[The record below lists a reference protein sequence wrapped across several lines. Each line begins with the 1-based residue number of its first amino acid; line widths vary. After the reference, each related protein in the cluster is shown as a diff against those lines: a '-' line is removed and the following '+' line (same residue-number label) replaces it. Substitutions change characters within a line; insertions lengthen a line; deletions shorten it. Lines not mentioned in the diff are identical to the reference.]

1 MDKMIEDS
9 NKKFAYLTSDN
20 WVGWYERL
28 IVESSN
34 LIGMVDLLK
43 NNRETNFDM
52 LKPDYR
58 IRIIEEGRHKTSED
72 RQRNGFITDEH
83 GDYLTVSEEVRREVY
98 KTWVRDAD
106 ILYKEK
112 EKYNTGKR
120 MIKKYIMQHLS
131 KEILDMLKR
140 HKEYDN
146 CICSDYII
154 GMMRIIKHCAT
165 GRGSSSVVL
174 DGQRIMNMRLKGES
188 TELILST
195 VNDFSDNV
203 AQLKEGRSD
212 KEVVDGLL
220 NGIFMVMFAPCKALD
235 RQIEELM
242 DKREHPSW
250 EEMAEKFTEVLMNK
264 KHLKRTILKGEVD
277 YGLVEANFTQEES
290 NKNQSEMICFKC
302 GQKGHSLRRCTK
314 AIGICKICGKSHH
327 TNAHEI
333 YNTISKK
340 KNAKKKYK
348 FSYEKDVEANDTS
361 VKGESWDDLN
371 YEDQYEVHGQI
382 DDYCRNIIRIRE
394 EAESDEDSDGAK
406 TSSIYTQ
413 KASIIDDEVL
423 EDIYCG
429 ATNIELN
436 HDYHVSN
443 NINNY
448 NLIND
453 NLNENYNDKFNLTN
467 SNANINNIREEKFV
481 DKFNSNN
488 EDNLDVN
495 DDELSFLMEGDMF
508 NKINMGGGTTIY
520 KKDLILFNS
529 RIKEKTDLLNDY
541 EIGNY
546 FSSDEEIEA

>member
-1 MDKMIEDS
+1 
-9 NKKFAYLTSDN
+9 
-20 WVGWYERL
+20 
-28 IVESSN
+28 
-34 LIGMVDLLK
+34 MV
-43 NNRETNFDM
+43 
-52 LKPDYR
+52 
-58 IRIIEEGRHKTSED
+58 
-72 RQRNGFITDEH
+72 
-83 GDYLTVSEEVRREVY
+83 
-98 KTWVRDAD
+98 
-106 ILYKEK
+106 
-112 EKYNTGKR
+112 
-120 MIKKYIMQHLS
+120 KKYIMQHLS
-131 KEILDMLKR
+131 KEILDALKR
-140 HKEYDN
+140 HKEYED
-146 CICSDYII
+146 CICSDDII

-203 AQLKEGRSD
+203 AQLREGRSD

-220 NGIFMVMFAPCKALD
+220 NGIFLVMFAPCKALD

-242 DKREHPSW
+242 DKKEHPSW

-264 KHLKRTILKGEVD
+264 KHLRRTILKGEVD

-302 GQKGHSLRRCTK
+302 GGKGHSSRRCTK

-340 KNAKKKYK
+340 KNSKKKYK

-361 VKGESWDDLN
+361 VKDEIN
-371 YEDQYEVHGQI
+371 YEDQYEIHGQI
-382 DDYCRNIIRIRE
+382 DDHCRNMLRIRE
-394 EAESDEDSDGAK
+394 ETGSDEDSDGGK

-413 KASIIDDEVL
+413 KAYISDDDVL

-429 ATNIELN
+429 ATNIEVN
-436 HDYHVSN
+436 HDYRVTN
-443 NINNY
+443 NKNNY

-453 NLNENYNDKFNLTN
+453 NLNKNYNNTFNLTS
-467 SNANINNIREEKFV
+467 SNVNINNIREERLI
-481 DKFNSNN
+481 DKYNSNY
-488 EDNLDVN
+488 EGNLDFN

-508 NKINMGGGTTIY
+508 NKINMGGGTTVY
-520 KKDLILFNS
+520 KKDLILFNR
-529 RIKEKTDLLNDY
+529 RITEKTDLLVGY
-541 EIGNY
+541 EGEKY